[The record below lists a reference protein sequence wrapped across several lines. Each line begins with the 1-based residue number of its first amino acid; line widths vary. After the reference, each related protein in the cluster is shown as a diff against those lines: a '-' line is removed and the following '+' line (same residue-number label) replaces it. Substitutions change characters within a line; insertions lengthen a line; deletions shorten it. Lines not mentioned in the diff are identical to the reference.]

1 MAPRPEPC
9 GWFMVPPG
17 LASQV
22 LHDIENIG
30 SPDIAIATRACG
42 ADATKLRAAGYQEY
56 PTKAGAE
63 NAANAANAQASPAL
77 ESGPS
82 LPSLEKF
89 FSTLTQKNTWLRV
102 GEFAFGAILVYVGV
116 KEMFPGAVTAVTSPV
131 KKAAKVGMLL

>member
-17 LASQV
+17 IVGQV
-22 LHDIENIG
+22 LHDFENLG
-30 SPDIAIATRACG
+30 SVDIATATRACG
-42 ADATKLRAAGYQEY
+42 AEAAKLRAAGFQEY
-56 PTKAGAE
+56 ASKAAAQGA
-63 NAANAANAQASPAL
+63 ADQANAQASPAL

-89 FSTLTQKNTWLRV
+89 FSTLTQANTWLRV
-102 GEFAFGAILVYVGV
+102 GEFAFGGILVYVGL
-116 KEMFPGAVTAVTSPV
+116 KAMFPNAVNAVTSPA